1 MIKIFSYGTLWDENI
16 QLSQFGQKFDV
27 DSDLDYISGWD
38 IIRVKI
44 YGEYH
49 KVAIEGDKSLTI
61 MGAIVYIPDDLIDKV
76 DEYEGKEYKRI
87 SIKTLTGNEC
97 QMYVKR

>member
-1 MIKIFSYGTLWDENI
+1 MKLLFCPVC
-16 QLSQFGQKFDV
+16 QDV
-27 DSDLDYISGWD
+27 FKLTKK
-38 IIRVKI
+38 VK
-44 YGEYH
+44 
-49 KVAIEGDKSLTI
+49 SC
-61 MGAIVYIPDDLIDKV
+61 DDLIDKV